1 MDYLLKNLT
10 YEADERSEEEITKT
24 FNEQAK
30 LLNRLMLIFFILM
43 CGAVLKNLNVELK
56 QSKNLKNH
64 ILIGIH
70 ISEGTNLPSGEK
82 ISDIKEYY

>member
-1 MDYLLKNLT
+1 
-10 YEADERSEEEITKT
+10 
-24 FNEQAK
+24 
-30 LLNRLMLIFFILM
+30 M

-56 QSKNLKNH
+56 LSKNLKNH

>member
-1 MDYLLKNLT
+1 
-10 YEADERSEEEITKT
+10 
-24 FNEQAK
+24 
-30 LLNRLMLIFFILM
+30 MLIFFILM

-56 QSKNLKNH
+56 QLKNLKNH

-82 ISDIKEYY
+82 ISDIKDIIDDQLLGIMLSCVSPENYEKNLKKLRI